1 MFACPNFCTALRYDI
16 DRLHRGR
23 WRMRAKKSSVLF
35 CLFFTVFLV
44 GCRQERFGHRSHVL
58 RPQGEPEI
66 LIMDFAHPLSFDPIT
81 PGWYHYQF
89 FWHGPM
95 HIEFVTKNDMP
106 AIKLSTQD
114 SASMLIRHVAIN
126 LTDYPWLSWQ
136 WYVEHPIENPADE
149 KTKKGDDHPARL
161 FLVFETDAGE
171 SRPME
176 IIWGNT
182 LEGGQYKYID
192 GFAHY
197 VARGG
202 NQNIKRWFTENINLL
217 EIYQTIWSDQKS
229 VLLTEIG
236 LFCDSDDT
244 NTTSVSYFA
253 QVLMKKAH

>member
-1 MFACPNFCTALRYDI
+1 MRMAVSIALWC
-16 DRLHRGR
+16 LLFVV
-23 WRMRAKKSSVLF
+23 SS
-35 CLFFTVFLV
+35 T
-44 GCRQERFGHRSHVL
+44 GCNRERFGRRSHVL

-66 LIMDFAHPLSFDPIT
+66 LLMDFTRPFSLEPLA
-81 PGWYHYQF
+81 PGWYHYEF
-89 FWHGPM
+89 FWHEPM
-95 HIEFVTKNDMP
+95 HIEFVTKNDVP
-106 AIKLSTQD
+106 AIKLSTRN
-114 SASMLIRHVAIN
+114 SASMLIRHVAID

-136 WYVEHPIENPADE
+136 WYVEQPIESPVDE

-161 FLVFETDAGE
+161 FLLFETGAGE

-202 NQNIKRWFTENINLL
+202 NQHIKQWFTENVNLL
-217 EIYQTIWSDQKS
+217 EVYRTIWSDQEP
-229 VLLTEIG
+229 VTLTEIG

-244 NTTSVSYFA
+244 DTASVSYFA
-253 QVLMKKAH
+253 KVLMKKGH